1 MITLEEITHK
11 NIYAV
16 LALSVSETQQAYYPQ
31 SNSHSIAEGMFPA
44 DNDPVWMRAIC
55 EDGNPVGFMMTSE
68 LPEQGEYFLW
78 RMMIDQHS
86 QGRGVGVQ
94 AMNLLIKRVINNGNP
109 QALSLSHLKNKSRR
123 WSLLLELRIC
133 LHWRG
138 AWSGRSDDE
147 TDLRSR
153 PIADF

>member
-68 LPEQGEYFLW
+68 IPEQGEYFLW

-109 QALSLSHLKNKSRR
+109 QALSLSHLKNNLAAGRFYS
-123 WSLLLELRIC
+123 SLGFAYTGEAL
-133 LHWRG
+133 G
-138 AWSGRSDDE
+138 QDDLIMKL
-147 TDLRSR
+147 TFDQGQ
-153 PIADF
+153 